1 MSAETDT
8 ATPPDWRQVHL
19 HEYSEALDLS
29 GRDLISQL
37 GRTKDAVSNL
47 VGSMVDKSQMRREEL
62 PGEQVT
68 SMTGEI
74 ADEVHEWPRAT
85 LGEEFRHLILQFR
98 EGRLTQFSW
107 KFQDGTSTRNP
118 KPWWKFW

>member
-8 ATPPDWRQVHL
+8 TIPPAWRQVHL
-19 HEYSEALDLS
+19 QEYSEPLDLL

-37 GRTKDAVSNL
+37 GRTKDDISKL
-47 VGSMVDKSQMRREEL
+47 VGTMVEKSQMQTEDL

-68 SMTGEI
+68 SMTGKI

-85 LGEEFRHLILQFR
+85 LGRDSRHLILQFR
-98 EGRLTQFSW
+98 EGRLNQFSW
-107 KFQDGTSTRNP
+107 KTQGGTPTRNT
-118 KPWWKFW
+118 KPW

>member
-8 ATPPDWRQVHL
+8 AMPPDWRQVHL
-19 HEYSEALDLS
+19 HEYSEPLDLL

-37 GRTKDAVSNL
+37 GRTKDDISKL
-47 VGSMVDKSQMRREEL
+47 VGTMVEKSQMQTEDL

-74 ADEVHEWPRAT
+74 ADEVHEWPHAT
-85 LGEEFRHLILQFR
+85 LGREFRHLILQFR

-107 KFQDGTSTRNP
+107 KTQGGTPTRNT
-118 KPWWKFW
+118 KPW